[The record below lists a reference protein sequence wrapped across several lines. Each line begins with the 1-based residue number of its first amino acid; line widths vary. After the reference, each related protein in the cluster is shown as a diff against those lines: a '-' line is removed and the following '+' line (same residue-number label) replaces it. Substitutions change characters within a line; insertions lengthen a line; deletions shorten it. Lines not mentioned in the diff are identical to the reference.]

1 MCLNPDF
8 INAASINVAS
18 INTASSS
25 MNFTDSVVN
34 NRGAHLAL
42 QRRGTAHQSPG
53 RQQGSM
59 LLTALFIIIVVSLL
73 AAALSRIWSSTADSV
88 ATEVYSAKAYYAAE
102 SGMEYAMYQVL
113 QAGLVCPDFPSP
125 SRQLDFSVGNEPGL
139 ANCQTQISCQR
150 IVIDS
155 LSSQTYLLAT
165 GTCEG
170 GKIVAQHQVE
180 AEIK

>member
-1 MCLNPDF
+1 
-8 INAASINVAS
+8 
-18 INTASSS
+18 
-25 MNFTDSVVN
+25 
-34 NRGAHLAL
+34 
-42 QRRGTAHQSPG
+42 
-53 RQQGSM
+53 M
-59 LLTALFIIIVVSLL
+59 LVTALFIIIVVSLL

-113 QAGLVCPDFPSP
+113 QGGLVCTDFPGRS
-125 SRQLDFSVGNEPGL
+125 QLDFSVGNEPGL
-139 ANCQTQISCQR
+139 ANCQAQISCQR

-155 LSSQTYLLAT
+155 LSSQTYLKST